1 MAKAKLQSDA
11 NSKTFVISEK
21 MRRRIPR
28 VGDEAYILKEEDAEE
43 TAPEGKVIND
53 LTVTTFAVLMTIIV
67 GNTMLLEGGKI
78 LRVNGTDFSM
88 EEKEDGEE
96 DVFEMIYNDK
106 DEAIEAWKRF
116 MDQRVLAAKEKLA
129 QYQKLVDFL
138 DNQIKSELY

>member
-53 LTVTTFAVLMTIIV
+53 LTVTTFAVLMTVIV
-67 GNTMLLEGGKI
+67 GNTMLLEGGKV

-129 QYQKLVDFL
+129 QYQRLVDFL